1 MSSFNYTAL
10 DRRGR
15 TCRGQINATDPVH
28 ARQLLRGQ
36 QLNPLTLELNDLKAQ
51 ANRSFKFSPQKKL
64 KPAALALIMRQLAT
78 MVAGGQPL
86 AECLDAISQ
95 QALPTEA
102 ELLRSVRDDIVEGQE
117 FSTALSHHPGDFPAL
132 YVASIAAGE
141 RTGRLD
147 EVLNQLAQHAEQ
159 SRALKQSLLLALAYP
174 ILLGIVATA
183 IVIALLTY
191 VMPQVIEVFDAM
203 DVELP
208 LLTRILLD
216 ISNLLQQFGWL
227 FALLSSFA
235 IALLLA
241 ARQTPTGRL
250 RTDKALLKIPL
261 FGPLI
266 TTMEIARFTRTMGL
280 VCGSSVPVPDALQ
293 LAASA
298 IENRPIHD
306 AVINAKK
313 EVTEGI
319 SLYIALKPTG
329 YFPPVLLQ
337 LISSCESSGNLAEL
351 LQRAADLLETEFE
364 GRVKML
370 VGLLEPALIVAMG
383 GVVLI
388 IVLAILV
395 PILDLN
401 TLVH

>member
-1 MSSFNYTAL
+1 MADFAYTAL
-10 DRRGR
+10 DARGR
-15 TCRGQINATDPVH
+15 TCRGQISATDPVQ
-28 ARQLLRGQ
+28 ARQLLRAQ
-36 QLNPLTLELNDLKAQ
+36 QLNPLTLQPAEQPTKTAKFF
-51 ANRSFKFSPQKKL
+51 SFNPTKKL
-64 KPAALALIMRQLAT
+64 SPAALALIMRQLAT

-86 AECLDAISQ
+86 ADCLGAISE
-95 QALPTEA
+95 QAEPTEA
-102 ELLRSVRDDIVEGQE
+102 ELLRSVRDAIVEGQE
-117 FSTALSHHPGDFPAL
+117 FSVALANHPRDFPPL

-141 RTGRLD
+141 KTGQLD
-147 EVLNQLAQHAEQ
+147 RVLDQLAQHAEQ
-159 SRALKQSLLLALAYP
+159 SRALKQNLLLALAYP
-174 ILLGIVATA
+174 LLLAVVATA

-203 DVELP
+203 DVALP
-208 LLTRILLD
+208 LLTRILLN

-227 FALLSSFA
+227 
-235 IALLLA
+235 IALLAGISVALLIA
-241 ARQTPTGRL
+241 ARQTTNGRL
-250 RTDKALLKIPL
+250 RTDKVLLKAPL
-261 FGPLI
+261 IGPLI

-293 LAASA
+293 LSASA
-298 IENRPIHD
+298 IENRPIHA
-306 AVINAKK
+306 AVVSAKK

-319 SLYIALKPTG
+319 SLYVALRSSG

-337 LISSCESSGNLAEL
+337 LINSGESSGNLAEL

-364 GRVKML
+364 ARVKML

-383 GVVLI
+383 GIVLL